1 MNQLG
6 VPQNKANN
14 NAYALYYCI
23 FLVMIQTMKTHCDMI
38 VGNEKMVGVLASI
51 TLDLCIDIYCNILY
65 PIDHVIFCYFILL
78 YC

>member
-1 MNQLG
+1 
-6 VPQNKANN
+6 
-14 NAYALYYCI
+14 
-23 FLVMIQTMKTHCDMI
+23 MIQTMKTHCDMI

-65 PIDHVIFCYFILL
+65 PIGHVIFCYFILL

>member
-6 VPQNKANN
+6 VPQNRANN

-51 TLDLCIDIYCNILY
+51 TLDSFVCMWACVFVYR
-65 PIDHVIFCYFILL
+65 HLL
-78 YC
+78 